1 MSVTRRDLFKIA
13 GAAGVGAMIS
23 VPGFARAAKLEKTGV
38 HIAVGGKALVY
49 YLPLTIA
56 EQLGYFKAEGLD
68 AKISDFA
75 GGSKALEAVVGGS
88 ADVCSGAFEH
98 TILLQAKQQF
108 FSTFVLQGR
117 APMMVFCASKKMGYK
132 SPADFKGKKIG
143 VTAPG
148 SSTSMLVSFFL
159 AKHGLKSSDVSFIGV
174 GAGAGA
180 ISALRNG
187 QIDAICN
194 VDPVISTLE
203 TSGDVEVVVD
213 TRTIKDTKE
222 VFGGNMPAGCLY
234 ASLDF
239 LKANPNTA
247 QALANAIVRA
257 DKWIQKASVDEIAK
271 TVPAAY
277 LLGQPDVYKA
287 SLKKSMEGLSP
298 DGLVP
303 PDGPK
308 TSLAAQAAYLPN
320 FDAGK
325 IDLSK
330 IWTNA
335 YAERA
340 NQKYPNG

>member
-1 MSVTRRDLFKIA
+1 MSVTRRELFKIA

-23 VPGFARAAKLEKTGV
+23 MPGFARAAKLEKTKV

-56 EQLGYFKAEGLD
+56 EQLGYFKDEGLD
-68 AKISDFA
+68 VKISDFA

-117 APMMVFCASKKMGYK
+117 APMMVFGAGKKMGYK
-132 SPADFKGKKIG
+132 NPADLKGKKVG

-159 AKHGLKSSDVSFIGV
+159 AKHGMKASDVSFIGV

-180 ISALRNG
+180 ISAVRND
-187 QIDAICN
+187 QIDAMCN
-194 VDPVISTLE
+194 VDPVVSTLQS
-203 TSGDVEVVVD
+203 SGDFNIIVD
-213 TRTIKDTKE
+213 TRTLKDTIA

-234 ASLDF
+234 ASRDYIA
-239 LKANPNTA
+239 ANPNTV

-257 DKWIQKASVDEIAK
+257 DKWIQKAGVDKIAQ

-277 LLGQPDVYKA
+277 LLGQPDIYKA
-287 SLKKSMEGLSP
+287 SLTKSMEGLSP

-308 TSLAAQAAYLPN
+308 TSLAAQAAYVPN
-320 FDAGK
+320 FDASK
-325 IDLSK
+325 IDMSK
-330 IWTNA
+330 IWTNE

-340 NQKYPNG
+340 DKKYPNG